1 MLCLLRTHS
10 IRVRMEMTVRYR
22 MEMGQERRRLSVND
36 WAEAALSALGE
47 GGVDAVAVEPLA
59 KTLGTTKGSF
69 YWHFA
74 NREALIE
81 AALSLWE
88 QRYTEATISAVA
100 AEPEPAAQLRMLFTR
115 VSRDAEHNPVSVS
128 VLASAGHELVAP
140 VVRRV
145 MERRMAYVVSLF
157 EELGFSPEV
166 AVQRA
171 VLGLTAYI
179 GHNQLAVRLPGLLPL
194 GAQDR
199 LDDYVDAAVA
209 LLLHDAP
216 GPSTTATP

>member
-1 MLCLLRTHS
+1 
-10 IRVRMEMTVRYR
+10 
-22 MEMGQERRRLSVND
+22 MGQDRRRLSAND
-36 WAEAALSALGE
+36 WTEAALTALGE
-47 GGVDAVAVEPLA
+47 GGLAAVAVEPLA
-59 KTLGTTKGSF
+59 ARLGATKGSF

-88 QRYTEATISAVA
+88 QRFTEATISAVA
-100 AEPEPAAQLRMLFTR
+100 AEPDPASRLRMLFAR
-115 VSRDAEHNPVSVS
+115 VSRDAEHSPVAVS
-128 VLASAGHELVAP
+128 VLAAAGHELVAP

-157 EELGFSPEV
+157 EQVGFSPEV
-166 AVQRA
+166 ALQRA
-171 VLGLTAYI
+171 VLGLSAYV

-194 GAQDR
+194 GTEDR
-199 LDDYVDAAVA
+199 LAGYIDATVA

-216 GPSTTATP
+216 GPTAPATP

>member
-1 MLCLLRTHS
+1 MS
-10 IRVRMEMTVRYR
+10 A
-22 MEMGQERRRLSVND
+22 ND
-36 WAEAALSALGE
+36 WAEAALSALGK
-47 GGVDAVAVEPLA
+47 GGVAAVAVEPLA
-59 KTLGTTKGSF
+59 TALGTTKGSF

-88 QRYTEATISAVA
+88 QRFTEATISALA
-100 AEPEPAAQLRMLFTR
+100 AEPEPAARLRMLFTR
-115 VSRDAEHNPVSVS
+115 VSRDAEHNPAAVS
-128 VLASAGHELVAP
+128 VLASADHALVAP

-157 EELGFSPEV
+157 EELGFPPEV

-171 VLGLTAYI
+171 VLGLTAYV

-194 GAQDR
+194 GTQDG
-199 LDDYVDAAVA
+199 LNDYVEAAVA

-216 GPSTTATP
+216 GPSAPATP